1 MALSK
6 QHLMHLREQAV
17 AKRQA
22 YVDMVHQADGAIGV
36 LDLLLSQLDQPNPES
51 PDAPDPNRHDQ
62 LSDG

>member
-1 MALSK
+1 MLLDR
-6 QHLMHLREQAV
+6 QTLMHLRQQAV